1 MDTAYSS
8 PKTDDL
14 EKKSKDFLDAV
25 ILNIILTELS
35 DDLRKQYYSLVESD
49 RLDEVRDFAL
59 KNIPDFQDK
68 LSKRVKELLQ

>member
-1 MDTAYSS
+1 M
-8 PKTDDL
+8 

-49 RLDEVRDFAL
+49 RFDEAGDFAL

-68 LSKRVKELLQ
+68 LSKRGKE